1 MEEGHAVLAAAQ
13 HLAHSQEHWTR
24 AGPFYLSH
32 RSAFGD
38 GPLSQRGF
46 HLQQRFRFSRSLQQP
61 AGLFHGQRI
70 EDEDCRERR
79 RSEEHTSELQ
89 SQSNLVC
96 RLLLEKKKY

>member
-1 MEEGHAVLAAAQ
+1 MEERNALLAAAQ

-24 AGPFYLSH
+24 AGPLYLGH

-70 EDEDCRERR
+70 EDEDRRERR
-79 RSEEHTSELQ
+79 NFRRRREGRRRRAGYWFDS
-89 SQSNLVC
+89 
-96 RLLLEKKKY
+96 RP